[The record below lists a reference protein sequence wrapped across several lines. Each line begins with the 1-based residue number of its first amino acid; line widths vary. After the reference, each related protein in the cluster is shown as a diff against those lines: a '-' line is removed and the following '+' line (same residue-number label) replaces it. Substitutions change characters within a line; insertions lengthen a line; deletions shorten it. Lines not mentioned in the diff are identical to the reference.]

1 MQRIKTVANFVC
13 SCVQLLSDAKQL
25 QKQVL
30 QLCYL
35 KQQAKPATM
44 NAVNNCL
51 NVTFK
56 QLLATQATEKE

>member
-1 MQRIKTVANFVC
+1 MQRIKAVANFVC

-30 QLCYL
+30 QLSYL
-35 KQQAKPATM
+35 KLQAKPATM

-56 QLLATQATEKE
+56 